1 MSSLTSRFTGMR
13 PVIRVDLKSLAPN
26 PYQPRKTFS
35 ERSIAELAQ
44 SIRQYGLLSP
54 LLVRRVGAGRYELI
68 AGERRLRA
76 LRLIGQKSA
85 DAIVVSAFDCDS
97 ALLALIEN
105 LQRESLH
112 YLEEAEACQAILV
125 EHGLTQEA
133 LARRLGRS
141 PSAVANRL
149 RLLRLPGAVREQ
161 LRTLN
166 LSERHAR
173 ALLRL
178 EDEEDQLY
186 AVKTAGAKKLTVR
199 QLEALVERLREDN
212 PVPKRARPIK
222 RIYRDPRLSVNAVL
236 DTVKALNQAGVA
248 ATSRV
253 DRHADCIEVIVR
265 LPLNADPPADA
276 QDKAEP

>member
-1 MSSLTSRFTGMR
+1 MNSLTSRLPASR
-13 PVIRVDLKSLAPN
+13 ALVRVELAALAPN
-26 PYQPRKTFS
+26 PFQPRQEFS
-35 ERSIAELAQ
+35 ERAIAELAD

-54 LLVRRVGAGRYELI
+54 LLVRRVGPGRYELI

-76 LRLIGQKSA
+76 LRLLGQKTA

-112 YLEEAEACQAILV
+112 YLEEAEACQAILS

-149 RLLRLPGAVREQ
+149 RLLRLPASVRAL

-178 EDEEDQLY
+178 DDEADQLY
-186 AVKTAGAKKLTVR
+186 AVQTAGDKHLTVK
-199 QLEALVERLREDN
+199 QLEALVERMRDGA
-212 PVPKRARPIK
+212 PARKRARPMK
-222 RIYRDPRLSVNAVL
+222 RVYRDPRLSVNAVL
-236 DTVKALNQAGVA
+236 DAVKALNRAGVA

-253 DRHADCIEVIVR
+253 EQRADRIEVIVS
-265 LPLNADPPADA
+265 LPLPGGPAA
-276 QDKAEP
+276 LPGE